1 MKSDY
6 NILGLPENASTE
18 DVKKAYRKLAMK
30 YHPDI
35 NPDSPPEKFL
45 EIKDAYFNL
54 TINKPETKDTHTYSQ
69 GEKVF
74 SRKYNR
80 WFTKEEFDELLKKGA
95 KIKQK
100 KEESEKDEA
109 LREFNE
115 LKKSWVY
122 KAFPYVSIFG
132 VIFSII
138 LMLDYYMKPN
148 IKSVT
153 YIDTNRISLV
163 EGMLVG
169 LAQPQFIIS
178 EVITEDINNNRHTIS
193 LRGEYGNLFYSNTN
207 IKLLQTPIFKTD
219 LGYELGD
226 IIFYDGYKKKVF
238 HFPLAVFS
246 ILLILLTL
254 LFKNPTPFYY
264 VLINTAV
271 IGIPILSVMFIIS
284 SFYN

>member
-1 MKSDY
+1 
-6 NILGLPENASTE
+6 
-18 DVKKAYRKLAMK
+18 
-30 YHPDI
+30 
-35 NPDSPPEKFL
+35 
-45 EIKDAYFNL
+45 
-54 TINKPETKDTHTYSQ
+54 
-69 GEKVF
+69 
-74 SRKYNR
+74 
-80 WFTKEEFDELLKKGA
+80 
-95 KIKQK
+95 
-100 KEESEKDEA
+100 
-109 LREFNE
+109 
-115 LKKSWVY
+115 
-122 KAFPYVSIFG
+122 
-132 VIFSII
+132 
-138 LMLDYYMKPN
+138 MLDYYMKPN